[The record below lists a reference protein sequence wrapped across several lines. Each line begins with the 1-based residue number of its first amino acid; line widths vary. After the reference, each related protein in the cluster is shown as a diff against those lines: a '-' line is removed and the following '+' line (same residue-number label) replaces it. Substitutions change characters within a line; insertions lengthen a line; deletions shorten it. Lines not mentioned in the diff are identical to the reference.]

1 MGKYESSDKPMEKVK
16 LLNSIFDDLLVDTS
30 ELIKDLYSGVRT
42 YLIFGMITILFGI
55 SEIASNME
63 QMQEKLYIPVFVA
76 ACLLFCGCAQIV
88 VYNRLRKKYAKL
100 FETGAKM
107 RVL

>member
-1 MGKYESSDKPMEKVK
+1 MEKDEPSDKPAEKVK

-30 ELIKDLYSGVRT
+30 ELIKDLYFGVKT
-42 YLIFGMITILFGI
+42 YLIFGLMTILFGV
-55 SEIASNME
+55 SELASNME
-63 QMQEKLYIPVFVA
+63 HIQERLFIPAFVA
-76 ACLLFCGCAQIV
+76 ACLLFCGFAQII

-100 FETGAKM
+100 FETGTEM